1 MRSGSVSHP
10 GAHAAAPGRGVPA
23 GAAAR
28 AGSRVADIDAM
39 KGAGIALVVVGHAFV
54 GLLAARLAPADGWMA
69 WTHYAIYLFHMPLF
83 FLLSGL
89 FAARRLADGPPQFL
103 RWLLV
108 GLVWPYV
115 LWSVLQLGVI
125 HLAGDAVNVPHAMSV
140 ERIVALLWLPAS
152 QYWFLHALA
161 MFHALA
167 WVTGRL
173 GWQAAW
179 LPAALLMQAA
189 LAWPA
194 FRASIFGSYL
204 PYLVWFALGAAL
216 TGAHSATWLQALR
229 SRLQALPQGRWAA
242 LALPAAAALIF
253 VMQAEALRALD
264 VHYKSAATLGAQA
277 AGIVMVVLACAL
289 AAPAVQAALAWLGRR
304 SMAIF
309 LMHVMVVAGC
319 RIVVMKIAPATP
331 AEVVLLLSTTLGLL
345 LPCWAAMAA
354 QRAGLSQWLGFERA
368 QVAGGGAE
376 ARR

>member
-1 MRSGSVSHP
+1 MRSGTVSDP
-10 GAHAAAPGRGVPA
+10 RAHAAAPARDVPA
-23 GAAAR
+23 GAAAL

-69 WTHYAIYLFHMPLF
+69 WAHYTIYLFHMPLF

-108 GLVWPYV
+108 GLVWPYL
-115 LWSVLQLGVI
+115 LWSVLQLLAI
-125 HLAGDAVNVPHAMSV
+125 HLAGDAVNYALNVD
-140 ERIVALLWLPAS
+140 RIVALAWLPTS

-161 MFHALA
+161 MCHALA

-179 LPAALLMQAA
+179 LPAALLLQAA
-189 LAWPA
+189 LFWPA
-194 FRASIFGSYL
+194 FRATIVGSYL

-216 TGAHSATWLQALR
+216 TGARSATWLQALR

-242 LALPAAAALIF
+242 LALPAAAALLF
-253 VMQAEALRALD
+253 VMQAEALRALG

-277 AGIVMVVLACAL
+277 AGIAMVVGACAL

-309 LMHVMVVAGC
+309 LMHVLVVAGC

-368 QVAGGGAE
+368 PVAGSGAAE